1 MAPQCHC
8 CAAAN
13 VAIGTFNMH
22 WIRRRHST
30 MHYKMHRH
38 RHIGMPEHERIIDW
52 HRAIVWYNAI
62 QLVPSHTFV
71 FMCVA
76 ETIPIDPRVLR
87 INPGTAHNV
96 IPLPKWITQPTSTRA
111 SYVHTIACD
120 DASGKLLRTNRTHT
134 QWHTAS
140 SSIRA
145 PGMKVAV
152 KFVFELGMGDFS
164 GREEGARW
172 FLFLVTHY
180 SGPKVS
186 ILPNTY
192 VLRSLWMGSER
203 KKEMQTM
210 NIWGPDEK
218 RFLCLSLIS
227 TNDKQCYTLCVL
239 DDWLFYCIWI
249 SSVCVMVLVLGWI
262 WKKGNYCQQQVSLFL
277 VVQFSHRRAAWDQAM
292 QAARHCCLAVGL
304 RVDNDIRSTNGDD
317 ARSPVRLLDIGE
329 LVVISLFV
337 MYSPHW
343 TIEPVQR
350 FVHAKCKAIRQANGM
365 QL

>member
-30 MHYKMHRH
+30 MHYNMHRH

-52 HRAIVWYNAI
+52 HRAIVWCNAI

-186 ILPNTY
+186 ILPNIY
-192 VLRSLWMGSER
+192 VLRSLWMVSER

-239 DDWLFYCIWI
+239 DDWTILLYMNIVRMCDGFGARVDMEEVKLLPAA
-249 SSVCVMVLVLGWI
+249 S
-262 WKKGNYCQQQVSLFL
+262 FL
-277 VVQFSHRRAAWDQAM
+277 VFGGAIFAP
-292 QAARHCCLAVGL
+292 ARGL
-304 RVDNDIRSTNGDD
+304 RPSNAGS
-317 ARSPVRLLDIGE
+317 SSLLFGGW
-329 LVVISLFV
+329 LACRQWYSLDKRGRRTFAGPTLGYWWAGSYFIICNV
-337 MYSPHW
+337 LTALNHR
-343 TIEPVQR
+343 TGTTLC
-350 FVHAKCKAIRQANGM
+350 AC
-365 QL
+365 